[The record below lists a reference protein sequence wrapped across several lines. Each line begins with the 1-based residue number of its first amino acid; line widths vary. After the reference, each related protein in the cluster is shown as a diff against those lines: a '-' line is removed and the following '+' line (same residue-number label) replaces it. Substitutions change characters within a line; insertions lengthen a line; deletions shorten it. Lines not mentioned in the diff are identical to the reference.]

1 MLAFMKVFYGVSA
14 VPGFED
20 QYPADIVH
28 SKDPAMLLSDAFS
41 KVVATARQG
50 LGTEPLTQETLRLIG
65 SRSRE

>member
-1 MLAFMKVFYGVSA
+1 
-14 VPGFED
+14 
-20 QYPADIVH
+20 
-28 SKDPAMLLSDAFS
+28 MLLSDAFS